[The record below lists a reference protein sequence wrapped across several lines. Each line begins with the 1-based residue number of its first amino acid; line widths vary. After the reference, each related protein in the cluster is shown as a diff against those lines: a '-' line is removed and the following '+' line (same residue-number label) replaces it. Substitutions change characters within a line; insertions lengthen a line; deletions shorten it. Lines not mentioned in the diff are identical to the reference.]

1 MEIIVQDAHEKD
13 QQAEIRRVAE
23 RTNAKR
29 H

>member
-13 QQAEIRRVAE
+13 QAVAIRRLAM
-23 RTNAKR
+23 RTDAKR